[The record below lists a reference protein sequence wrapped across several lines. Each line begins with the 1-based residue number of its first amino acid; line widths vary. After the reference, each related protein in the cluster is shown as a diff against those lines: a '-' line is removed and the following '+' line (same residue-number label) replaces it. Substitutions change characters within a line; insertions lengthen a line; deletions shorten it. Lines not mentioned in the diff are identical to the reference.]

1 MDLKPF
7 LPEINPISR
16 AEIQPQLRDAF
27 ANWLDIAEEPIF
39 QMIDANAHLGSCLNV
54 ESDEPFGE

>member
-16 AEIQPQLRDAF
+16 AEIQPQLRDAL
-27 ANWLDIAEEPIF
+27 ANRFHIAE
-39 QMIDANAHLGSCLNV
+39 
-54 ESDEPFGE
+54 